1 MTGHEIAVVLLA
13 AGKGTRM
20 KSDLPKVLHRLAGK
34 PLVNH
39 VLDAAGTL
47 GPAQCVVVVGPDME
61 DVAAARRARRC
72 LVSVADRTTRRL
84 WWFTAIHQ

>member
-1 MTGHEIAVVLLA
+1 MTGHETAVILLA

-39 VLDAAGTL
+39 ALDAAGAL
-47 GPAQCVVVVGPDME
+47 GPAHCVVVVGPGME
-61 DVAAARRARRC
+61 DVAAAVAPHPTAVQADQRGTADAVLAARE
-72 LVSVADRTTRRL
+72 A
-84 WWFTAIHQ
+84 